1 MSNIKEL
8 RLEFQR
14 KGDLHIDNIKIVPY
28 NYNYIKSKDKF
39 TKSFD
44 SHPQDLGVGK
54 EYWWGINTKYSSSLK
69 FGNSFK
75 NESVVVDY
83 PESKDL
89 KWNTFGFSPFQW
101 MHLDIS
107 SIYRT
112 SAIKFKIKA
121 NELPKLKVFLFSY
134 KGKKRR
140 LQIVLN
146 DNNFINRGDGIYDY
160 YLPLKLL

>member
-1 MSNIKEL
+1 ME
-8 RLEFQR
+8 
-14 KGDLHIDNIKIVPY
+14 
-28 NYNYIKSKDKF
+28 YIWIF
-39 TKSFD
+39 
-44 SHPQDLGVGK
+44 
-54 EYWWGINTKYSSSLK
+54 
-69 FGNSFK
+69 
-75 NESVVVDY
+75 
-83 PESKDL
+83 
-89 KWNTFGFSPFQW
+89 PFQW

-146 DNNFINRGDGIYDY
+146 DSNFINREMEFMMLIFH
-160 YLPLKLL
+160 